1 MLYYDLSKLSN
12 IPYIGFYKL
21 VHKFIIN
28 LSIQM
33 HEPISEFCHLPQI
46 MSKLLLK
53 NSVFLQHGKG
63 ICIIFGRSV
72 SLRSDNMIGHIQTAL
87 DADLQIIFC
96 TTDEN
101 FVF

>member
-33 HEPISEFCHLPQI
+33 HEPISEFCHLPEI
-46 MSKLLLK
+46 LSESLLK
-53 NSVFLQHGKG
+53 KSFFLQHGKRIG
-63 ICIIFGRSV
+63 IIPGRSV
-72 SLRSDNMIGHIQTAL
+72 SLCSDDMIGHVQTKFNTN
-87 DADLQIIFC
+87 LQKILC
-96 TTDEN
+96 TTDQN